1 MIIFPIEVT
10 KENTHLAECLIDI
23 PLVLEK
29 ENIISNTSAQGILK
43 SSVSEKWKEK
53 GITIDKINYESSKL
67 NSISLALKRIE
78 RCLPRILYTCNS
90 QLFR

>member
-1 MIIFPIEVT
+1 MIGMIIFPIEVT
-10 KENTHLAECLIDI
+10 KENTHLAECLIDL

-53 GITIDKINYESSKL
+53 VL
-67 NSISLALKRIE
+67 
-78 RCLPRILYTCNS
+78 
-90 QLFR
+90 QLTKN